1 MLKLPKSHKRTFDQI
16 EYSKSIDLLE
26 KSYYTLSLEKIE
38 EIHSLSPD
46 IISNKS
52 YRGMTPDE
60 ARYFKLMDN
69 LRNSYYTLPQE
80 TIDKVRRLANSL

>member
-1 MLKLPKSHKRTFDQI
+1 
-16 EYSKSIDLLE
+16 
-26 KSYYTLSLEKIE
+26 
-38 EIHSLSPD
+38 
-46 IISNKS
+46 
-52 YRGMTPDE
+52 MTPDE